1 MKGKNNMTHVNK
13 TNRVLASAAAIA
25 IAASGLGGFTT
36 ANAQVGDTTVT
47 SAAEG
52 KGPLASTLPDGNS
65 TLTLHKKI
73 NPKTYGEA
81 DPKGAEQDGV
91 AGKSAGSGYTFTL
104 KKVAGVDQLRDQ
116 DTFNAL
122 AGLSQVQD
130 RNIAGRIND
139 NTTLQEKRISAPT
152 GNADFTLN
160 TDENGVATQADIPNG
175 VYLVEETK
183 SPDNSTSQVHPF
195 LVFLPQPD
203 PAADTKATAAA
214 EDWNNDVHV
223 YPKNGRTDID
233 KKVVDANK
241 NVGDRVNYTLKATV
255 PSSAEGETLTK
266 FNLRDIFN
274 DQELGNFKF
283 ESATVQKDGEPT
295 DITGVT
301 QGEPTAVPNG
311 DTGRGT
317 NTYIDYVVPVDGL
330 EPGDIVTVNLSA
342 ELLDT
347 REDSEIVNEART
359 VTRHSGDDSDKYTKP
374 VDVRTYV
381 GDIEI
386 TKFSDINGD
395 GTRQEDSEEALAGA
409 EFELYRTEEAA
420 RARAND
426 INGAVPTGE
435 NAPVATGITNEQGKA
450 SFTGLHVNDFENNA
464 EITTTNYWLVE
475 TKAPDGFVL
484 PEKDEN
490 VRPLTLTRANNIAE
504 TNQPVK
510 LVSNQNDIPNVPND
524 RVMPELPGTGENG
537 VIVLGVLAFLLLG
550 GAAVYMAVNSSRNR
564 NRA

>member
-1 MKGKNNMTHVNK
+1 MANTNK

-25 IAASGLGGFTT
+25 IAAFGLGGFAT
-36 ANAQVGDTTVT
+36 ANAQPNAGTVT
-47 SAAEG
+47 QAEAG

-73 NPKTYGEA
+73 NPKAYGEA
-81 DPKGAEQDGV
+81 DPKGATQDNTPGTP
-91 AGKSAGSGYTFTL
+91 AGEGYTFTL
-104 KKVAGVDQLRDQ
+104 KRVATVDQLRDQ

-130 RNIAGRIND
+130 RNIATRINN
-139 NTTLQEKRISAPT
+139 NTVLQEKGITAPT

-160 TDENGVATQADIPNG
+160 TDANGVAKQDNIPNG

-183 SPDNSTSQVHPF
+183 TPDDGNGSSQVHPF

-203 PAADTKATAAA
+203 PAADTKATAAPA
-214 EDWNNDVHV
+214 DWNTDVHV
-223 YPKNGRTDID
+223 YPKNGRTNIN
-233 KKVVDANK
+233 KTVVDANK
-241 NVGDRVNYTLKATV
+241 NVGDRVTYTLTATV

-274 DQELGNFKF
+274 NQELGNFEFVRASKQGNGT
-283 ESATVQKDGEPT
+283 ATPIE
-295 DITGVT
+295 GVT
-301 QGEPTAVPNG
+301 QTDPTATPNG

-317 NTYIDYVVPVDGL
+317 NTYIDYVIPVDGL
-330 EPGDIVTVNLSA
+330 RGGDIVTVELTA
-342 ELLDT
+342 ELLNT
-347 REDSEIVNEART
+347 RQDSEIVNEART
-359 VTRHSGDDSDKYTKP
+359 VTRHSGDDSDKYTNP

-395 GTRQEDSEEALAGA
+395 GIRQTDSEEALEGA
-409 EFELYRTEEAA
+409 EFELYRTEAEARD
-420 RARAND
+420 RARNLG
-426 INGAVPTGE
+426 GATPD
-435 NAPVATGITNEQGKA
+435 NAVGTATTNAQGKA
-450 SFTGLHVNDFENNA
+450 TFTGLHVNDFENNA

-484 PEKDEN
+484 PGKEEN
-490 VRPLTLTRANNIAE
+490 VRPLTLTRANNTAQE
-504 TNQPVK
+504 GQQAV

-537 VIVLGVLAFLLLG
+537 ILVLGGIAFLLLG
-550 GAAVYMAVNSSRNR
+550 GAGVYMAANSSRNR
-564 NRA
+564 NRV

>member
-1 MKGKNNMTHVNK
+1 MTHVNK

-139 NTTLQEKRISAPT
+139 NTTLQGKGISAPT
-152 GNADFTLN
+152 GDADFTLN

-223 YPKNGRTDID
+223 YPKNGRTSID

-274 DQELGNFKF
+274 DKELGNFKF

-347 REDSEIVNEART
+347 REDSEIINEART
-359 VTRHSGDDSDKYTKP
+359 VTRHSGDDSDKYTKQ

-386 TKFSDINGD
+386 TKFSDINSD
-395 GTRQEDSEEALAGA
+395 GTRQADSEEALAGA
-409 EFELYRTEEAA
+409 EFELYRTESEARE
-420 RARAND
+420 RAANLSGTTPD
-426 INGAVPTGE
+426 NAVGTATTGDD
-435 NAPVATGITNEQGKA
+435 GKA
-450 SFTGLHVNDFENNA
+450 TFTGLHVNDFENNA
-464 EITTTNYWLVE
+464 EIETTNYWLVE

-484 PEKDEN
+484 PEENEN
-490 VRPLTLTRANNIAE
+490 VRALQLTRNNNTAADG
-504 TNQPVK
+504 QPVV

-524 RVMPELPGTGENG
+524 RVIPELPGTGENG
-537 VIVLGVLAFLLLG
+537 VLILGGLAFLLLG

>member
-91 AGKSAGSGYTFTL
+91 AGEAAGEGYTFTL

-139 NTTLQEKRISAPT
+139 NTTLQGKGISAPT
-152 GNADFTLN
+152 GDADFTLN

-223 YPKNGRTDID
+223 YPKNGRTSID

-274 DQELGNFKF
+274 DKELGNFQF

-295 DITGVT
+295 DLAGVT

-347 REDSEIVNEART
+347 REDSEIINEART
-359 VTRHSGDDSDKYTKP
+359 VTRHSGDDSDKYTKQ

-386 TKFSDINGD
+386 TKFSDINSD
-395 GTRQEDSEEALAGA
+395 GTRQADSEEALAGA
-409 EFELYRTEEAA
+409 EFELYRTESEARE
-420 RARAND
+420 RAANLSGTTPD
-426 INGAVPTGE
+426 NAVGTATTGDD
-435 NAPVATGITNEQGKA
+435 GKA
-450 SFTGLHVNDFENNA
+450 TFTGLHVNDFENNA
-464 EITTTNYWLVE
+464 EIETTNYWLVE

-484 PEKDEN
+484 PEENEN
-490 VRPLTLTRANNIAE
+490 VRALQLTRNNNTAADG
-504 TNQPVK
+504 QPVV

-524 RVMPELPGTGENG
+524 RVIPELPGTGENG
-537 VIVLGVLAFLLLG
+537 VLILGGLAFLLLG

>member
-1 MKGKNNMTHVNK
+1 MSQKNT

-25 IAASGLGGFTT
+25 IAASGFGGLATA
-36 ANAQVGDTTVT
+36 ANAQDGDTTVIT
-47 SAAEG
+47 AEAG

-65 TLTLHKKI
+65 TLTIHKKI
-73 NPKTYGEA
+73 NPKSYGEA
-81 DPKGAEQDGV
+81 DPKGAAQDGV
-91 AGKSAGSGYTFTL
+91 AGKAAETGYTFTL
-104 KKVAGVDQLRDQ
+104 KRVANAEQLRDQ
-116 DTFNAL
+116 DVFNAL

-139 NTTLQEKRISAPT
+139 NTTLQGKNISAPT
-152 GNADFTLN
+152 GSADFTLN

-175 VYLVEETK
+175 VYLIEETE
-183 SPDNSTSQVHPF
+183 SPANSTSQVHPF

-203 PAADTKATAAA
+203 PAADTKATAAT
-214 EDWNNDVHV
+214 EDWNSDVHV
-223 YPKNGRTDID
+223 YPKNGRTNIT
-233 KKVVDANK
+233 KTVVDANQ
-241 NVGDRVNYTLKATV
+241 NVGDRVNYTLTATV

-274 DQELGNFKF
+274 DKELGNFQF
-283 ESATVQKDGEPT
+283 ESATVQKDGAPT
-295 DITGVT
+295 DLAGVT

-317 NTYIDYVVPVDGL
+317 NTYIDYVVPVNGL

-342 ELLDT
+342 ELLET

-359 VTRHSGDDSDKYTKP
+359 VTRHSGDDSDKYTNP

-386 TKFSDINGD
+386 TKFSDINDD

-420 RARAND
+420 RARAKD
-426 INGAVPTGE
+426 INGAVPEGE
-435 NAPVATGITNEQGKA
+435 NAPVATGTTNSEGKA
-450 SFTGLHVNDFENNA
+450 RFTGLHVNDFENNA

-484 PEKDEN
+484 PGADEN
-490 VRPLTLTRANNIAE
+490 ARPLTLTRTDNTAAE
-504 TNQPVK
+504 GQPVV
-510 LVSNQNDIPNVPND
+510 LVSSQNDIPNVPNE
-524 RVMPELPGTGENG
+524 RVMPQLPGTGENG
-537 VIVLGVLAFLLLG
+537 IIVLGVLAFLLLG
-550 GAAVYMAVNSSRNR
+550 GAGVYAATRNR
-564 NRA
+564 KIA

>member
-1 MKGKNNMTHVNK
+1 MTYVNK
-13 TNRVLASAAAIA
+13 TNRVLASVAAIA
-25 IAASGLGGFTT
+25 IASSGLGGFTT

-91 AGKSAGSGYTFTL
+91 AGKPAGKGYTFTL

-139 NTTLQEKRISAPT
+139 NTTLQGNGISTPT
-152 GNADFTLN
+152 GDADFTLN

-175 VYLVEETK
+175 VYLVEETE

-214 EDWNNDVHV
+214 EDWNSDVHV
-223 YPKNGRTDID
+223 YPKNGRTNID
-233 KKVVDANK
+233 KEVVDANQ
-241 NVGDRVNYTLKATV
+241 NVGDRINYTLTATV

-274 DQELGNFKF
+274 DQELGNFQF

-295 DITGVT
+295 DLAGVT
-301 QGEPTAVPNG
+301 QGEPTTVPNG
-311 DTGRGT
+311 ETERGT

-342 ELLDT
+342 ELLET

-359 VTRHSGDDSDKYTKP
+359 VTRHSGDDSDKYTKQD
-374 VDVRTYV
+374 DVRTYV

-386 TKFSDINGD
+386 TKFSDINSD
-395 GTRQEDSEEALAGA
+395 GTRQADSEEALKGA

-426 INGAVPTGE
+426 INGAVPEGE
-435 NAPVATGITNEQGKA
+435 NAPVATGTTNSEGKA
-450 SFTGLHVNDFENNA
+450 RFTGLHVNDFENNA
-464 EITTTNYWLVE
+464 DIEATNYWLVE

-490 VRPLTLTRANNIAE
+490 VRALQLTRAENNTTE
-504 TNQPVK
+504 EGQPVV
-510 LVSNQNDIPNVPND
+510 LVSDQNDIPNVPND

-537 VIVLGVLAFLLLG
+537 VLILGGLAFLLLG

>member
-1 MKGKNNMTHVNK
+1 MTHVNK

-91 AGKSAGSGYTFTL
+91 AGKPAGKGYTFTL

-116 DTFNAL
+116 NTFNAL

-139 NTTLQEKRISAPT
+139 NTTLQENGISAPT
-152 GNADFTLN
+152 GDADFTLN

-241 NVGDRVNYTLKATV
+241 NIGDRVNYTLKATV

-295 DITGVT
+295 DLTGVT

-347 REDSEIVNEART
+347 REDSEIINEART
-359 VTRHSGDDSDKYTKP
+359 VTRHSGDDSDKYTKQ

-386 TKFSDINGD
+386 TKFSDINSD
-395 GTRQEDSEEALAGA
+395 GTRQADSEEALAGA
-409 EFELYRTEEAA
+409 EFELYRTESEARE
-420 RARAND
+420 RAANLSGTTPD
-426 INGAVPTGE
+426 NAVGTATTGDD
-435 NAPVATGITNEQGKA
+435 GKA
-450 SFTGLHVNDFENNA
+450 TFTGLHVNDFENNA
-464 EITTTNYWLVE
+464 EIETTNYWLVE

-484 PEKDEN
+484 PEENEN
-490 VRPLTLTRANNIAE
+490 VRALQLTRNNNTAADG
-504 TNQPVK
+504 QPVV

-537 VIVLGVLAFLLLG
+537 VLILGGLAFLLLG